1 MPSITLQN
9 CSLQLPIYGTI
20 SRSLKGAVLSTATG
34 GRIAPAS
41 KHVSV
46 VQALNDI
53 SLEIRAGDR
62 VGIMG
67 HNGSGK
73 TSLLQMLAG
82 IYEPT
87 SGQIRTDGRVSSFI
101 NLGLGMDPE
110 ATGRENILLCGL
122 MFGLEYDRIITL
134 TPAIFDFSGLG
145 DFIDMPVRTYSSG
158 MMMRL
163 VFSIATSVEA
173 EILLMDEWLSV
184 GDAEFVSMAES
195 RLMKLVDSASIM
207 VLASH
212 NEIIIERLCNL
223 IVRLDHGDLVS
234 VERITK

>member
-1 MPSITLQN
+1 MPSIQLHN
-9 CSLQLPIYGTI
+9 CSLRLPIYGTI
-20 SRSLKGAVLSTATG
+20 NRSLKGAVLSTATG
-34 GRIAPAS
+34 GRIAAAS
-41 KHVSV
+41 KNISV

-53 SLEIRAGDR
+53 TLDIRAGDR

-73 TSLLQMLAG
+73 TSLLHMMAG
-82 IYEPT
+82 IYEPS
-87 SGQIRTDGRVSSFI
+87 SGQIRVEGRVSSFI

-122 MFGLEYDRIITL
+122 MFGLDYDQTIAL
-134 TPAIFDFSGLG
+134 TPSIADFSGLG
-145 DFIDMPVRTYSSG
+145 EFLDMPVRTYSSG

-163 VFSIATSVEA
+163 VFSIVTSVEP

-184 GDAEFVSMAES
+184 GDSDFVQHASE
-195 RLMKLVDSASIM
+195 RLKQLVDAASIL

-212 NEIIIERLCNL
+212 NEKVIADLCNI
-223 IVRLDHGDLVS
+223 IVRLEHGDLVGI
-234 VERITK
+234 ERISG